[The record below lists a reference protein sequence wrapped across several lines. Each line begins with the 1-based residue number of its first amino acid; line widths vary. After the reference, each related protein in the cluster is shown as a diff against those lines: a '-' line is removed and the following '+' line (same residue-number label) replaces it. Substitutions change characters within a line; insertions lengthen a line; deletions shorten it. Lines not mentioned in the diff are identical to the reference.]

1 MQNLNLNEK
10 SLTMTLTSENIQEI
24 APVEITPQAFK
35 RGRGRPAGVKNGEGV
50 RKKPVSKRK
59 VSVTKIRE
67 KAVQANVEAIVA
79 NANLKNAK
87 NEILHLTIEVETLR
101 KDLNAAKLH
110 IEKVEKQHK
119 AALIVVGYLEGKVF
133 NE

>member
-1 MQNLNLNEK
+1 
-10 SLTMTLTSENIQEI
+10 MTLTSENIAAIET
-24 APVEITPQAFK
+24 APTTPTVK
-35 RGRGRPAGVKNGEGV
+35 RRGRPTGVKNGEGV
-50 RKKPVSKRK
+50 KKKPVSKRK

-67 KAVQANVEAIVA
+67 KAVQANFEAIVA

-87 NEILHLTIEVETLR
+87 NEILHLTIEVETFR

-119 AALIVVGYLEGKVF
+119 AALIVIGYLEGKVF

>member
-1 MQNLNLNEK
+1 MQNLNLK
-10 SLTMTLTSENIQEI
+10 SLTMTLTSDNTVPPTTDVP
-24 APVEITPQAFK
+24 ASVK
-35 RGRGRPAGVKNGEGV
+35 RGPGRPIGVKNGEGFK
-50 RKKPVSKRK
+50 KKPVGKRK
-59 VSVTKIRE
+59 APVTKIRE
-67 KAVQANVEAIVA
+67 KAVQANVDAMIA

-87 NEILHLTIEVETLR
+87 TEILHLTIEVETLR

>member
-1 MQNLNLNEK
+1 M
-10 SLTMTLTSENIQEI
+10 MTLTSENIQEI
-24 APVEITPQAFK
+24 APVEITPQVPTFK
-35 RGRGRPAGVKNGEGV
+35 RGRGRPTGVKNGEGV
-50 RKKPVSKRK
+50 KKKPVVKRK
-59 VSVTKIRE
+59 TPVTKIRE
-67 KAVQANVEAIVA
+67 QAVQANVDAMIA

-87 NEILHLTIEVETLR
+87 TEILHLTIEVETLR

>member
-1 MQNLNLNEK
+1 LQNLNLNEK
-10 SLTMTLTSENIQEI
+10 SLTMTLTSENIAAIET
-24 APVEITPQAFK
+24 APTVTTAPK
-35 RGRGRPAGVKNGEGV
+35 RRGRPTGVKNGEGV

>member
-1 MQNLNLNEK
+1 MMT
-10 SLTMTLTSENIQEI
+10 SLSDTPAVQITEEGTSVV
-24 APVEITPQAFK
+24 PFK
-35 RGRGRPAGVKNGEGV
+35 RGRGRPTGVKNGEGV
-50 RKKPVSKRK
+50 AHKKTAVKKKPVKKPR
-59 VSVTKIRE
+59 I
-67 KAVQANVEAIVA
+67 NVDAIVA
-79 NANLKNAK
+79 NSELKNAK
-87 NEILHLTIEVETLR
+87 IEILHLTIEVETLR